1 MKHMVHKRPKRAE
14 QIILK
19 LGALPIK
26 RRLNRLQFVRRKN
39 RRRGEI
45 RCDGSKATAHVA
57 FSRNDPQVLT
67 SNGPPTLRPAR
78 YCALAL
84 IIRYYFPNRIKT
96 GDSPTTGLSKA
107 ASCPR

>member
-1 MKHMVHKRPKRAE
+1 MYKGDKNRDAINNTCRLSLMKHMVDKRRSKE

-19 LGALPIK
+19 LAPSRIK

-67 SNGPPTLRPAR
+67 SNRPQ
-78 YCALAL
+78 Y
-84 IIRYYFPNRIKT
+84 
-96 GDSPTTGLSKA
+96 
-107 ASCPR
+107 